1 MGPSKL
7 VQTLSYFCL
16 SLGYPVRRLIA
27 IHRIEAMDVAVPVN
41 ENFVAPPSPRKIGL
55 DTVVLQ
61 RMDRAE

>member
-27 IHRIEAMDVAVPVN
+27 IHRVEAMDVAVPVN
-41 ENFVAPPSPRKIGL
+41 KNFVAPPSPRKISL

-61 RMDRAE
+61 RMYRVE